1 MVLNWTF
8 TQEEKDSE
16 TETKEMVHTEMVHRS
31 WHNGKHTD
39 RKLFVQWNKILTHS
53 WQKADDI
60 CMQHGHHI

>member
-1 MVLNWTF
+1 MVLNRTF

-39 RKLFVQWNKILTHS
+39 S
-53 WQKADDI
+53 
-60 CMQHGHHI
+60 